1 MLLYIDIKSFSVEVV
16 GFYLS
21 IPHESGLRANREGL
35 DKQKKKS
42 ILKEDLVRSGRV
54 CIIKQL

>member
-35 DKQKKKS
+35 DKQKKIYS
-42 ILKEDLVRSGRV
+42 QGRFG
-54 CIIKQL
+54 KKWQGLHY